1 MNPYVQWSSG
11 GAVDPNRPPFP
22 LNHPFEVSGR
32 ESGTTS
38 SEDPA
43 QTLAQTFFGYYP
55 EELFWAPS
63 IPDGCVLAQPSNAHS
78 NAAAPGAFGSTGM
91 PQCDPTTEASFTYP
105 RMPPVDLPYV
115 AGNPFHG
122 FSSDAYE
129 SAGLT
134 GPVSTRSGL
143 NEEWVMSTL
152 QEYISMVEPLAKKN
166 LLCEILAGQAAI
178 QEHVKRAVDA
188 AIGSPDILCALLR
201 FCYPDPSDHHP
212 DLQTLRGWRAYF
224 DTIWIAE
231 IRMQIVLPLA
241 SKLWD
246 EFRRI
251 LLEVI
256 DYIIKHVLS
265 DDRIFPE
272 FRHDG
277 RWSHQ
282 LRETLL
288 WYAVSGA
295 YIHFFFKKD
304 TNRSI
309 SFGKRTEDV
318 IHESAMEAYAMACA
332 IAKTKACSDKSE
344 AGVLLYR
351 HGGVILAHKCLMNNI
366 APVFPDYVTILGN
379 CDGPPTLRLLAL
391 PIALISATLYTCYIK
406 GSLAIQ
412 AEDVLNESRSQNVLC
427 TKLRSVGKAF
437 VKHANHAD
445 EIESQYLHDAIRR
458 PITNIIGNLHAG
470 LEDTYSR
477 TVLPRSTSFIPGIQ
491 QQDLFT
497 GCLPPPVHASSR
509 Q

>member
-22 LNHPFEVSGR
+22 LNHPFEGFQPRALTSPVSGR

-152 QEYISMVEPLAKKN
+152 QEYISMTSKLF
-166 LLCEILAGQAAI
+166 
-178 QEHVKRAVDA
+178 VD
-188 AIGSPDILCALLR
+188 GVLFSRLSEVD
-201 FCYPDPSDHHP
+201 
-212 DLQTLRGWRAYF
+212 F

>member
-22 LNHPFEVSGR
+22 LNHPFEGFQPRALTSPVSGR

-78 NAAAPGAFGSTGM
+78 NAAAPGAFGSTG
-91 PQCDPTTEASFTYP
+91 
-105 RMPPVDLPYV
+105 
-115 AGNPFHG
+115 
-122 FSSDAYE
+122 
-129 SAGLT
+129 
-134 GPVSTRSGL
+134 
-143 NEEWVMSTL
+143 
-152 QEYISMVEPLAKKN
+152 
-166 LLCEILAGQAAI
+166 QAAI

-212 DLQTLRGWRAYF
+212 DLQTLRGWRAS
-224 DTIWIAE
+224 E

-344 AGVLLYR
+344 AGVLSLSPWR
-351 HGGVILAHKCLMNNI
+351 N
-366 APVFPDYVTILGN
+366 YVTILGN

-427 TKLRSVGKAF
+427 TQTAVGW
-437 VKHANHAD
+437 
-445 EIESQYLHDAIRR
+445 
-458 PITNIIGNLHAG
+458 
-470 LEDTYSR
+470 
-477 TVLPRSTSFIPGIQ
+477 
-491 QQDLFT
+491 
-497 GCLPPPVHASSR
+497 
-509 Q
+509 